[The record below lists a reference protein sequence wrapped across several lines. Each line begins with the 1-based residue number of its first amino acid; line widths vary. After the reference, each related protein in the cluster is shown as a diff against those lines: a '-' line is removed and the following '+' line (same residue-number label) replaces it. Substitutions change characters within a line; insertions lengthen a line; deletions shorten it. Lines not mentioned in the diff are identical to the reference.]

1 MAPSR
6 TLSARSTS
14 IVKSTWPGVSM
25 MLMLLS
31 FHLQYVA
38 ADWIVIPFSRSSSME
53 SIFAP
58 TPSFPRTSCI
68 AEMRPV

>member
-1 MAPSR
+1 MDCDCTPPTLQRTKMAPSR

-14 IVKSTWPGVSM
+14 IVKSTWPVVSM

-38 ADWIVIPFSRSSSME
+38 ADWIVIPFSR
-53 SIFAP
+53 
-58 TPSFPRTSCI
+58 
-68 AEMRPV
+68 